1 MIFILGWTHPKDE
14 LTQQANVFLL
24 KLVKNKEVLA
34 RNGGGKREKMNPV
47 VILCFEKQ
55 YTTLEREIFF
65 TLIPGLGKSF
75 V

>member
-1 MIFILGWTHPKDE
+1 MSLYKQE
-14 LTQQANVFLL
+14 NVILL

-47 VILCFEKQ
+47 VIRFFEKK
-55 YTTLEREIFF
+55 YTTLEDDTFF